1 MTHTLHRRGERHSLQ
16 NDYCLLIT
24 PAIGFNEKEPG
35 LLDKML
41 EIMDLIEE
49 AGPANIGSYE
59 VSNIFDGY
67 TIKDIRNNLYKAKVP
82 RIRCAFSSKE
92 KIFDVV
98 RKIKEKDYGISVTVT
113 GLSDIVCEEARKLGL
128 EPHSVNFA
136 CGIWGKTEDLPGEE
150 ILELLTQCGH
160 GMIASKLINQQ
171 IELVKAGKTDPRKA
185 AENIARPCTC
195 GIVNVDRIESILR
208 EKYAPK

>member
-1 MTHTLHRRGERHSLQ
+1 MTHTLHRRGDIESLQ
-16 NDYCLLIT
+16 NDFCLLVT

-41 EIMDLIEE
+41 EIMDIIEE
-49 AGPANIGSYE
+49 AGPTNIGSYE

-67 TIKDIRNNLYKAKVP
+67 TIKDIRNNLHRAKVP

-98 RKIKEKDYGISVTVT
+98 RKIKEKNYGISVVVT
-113 GLSDIVCEEARKLGL
+113 GLADVVGEEARKLGL
-128 EPHSVNFA
+128 EPHSVNYS
-136 CGIWGKTEDLPGEE
+136 CGIWGRIEDLPGEE
-150 ILELLTQCGH
+150 VLELLTQCGH
-160 GMIASKLINQQ
+160 GLIASRLIKQQ
-171 IELVKAGKTDPRKA
+171 IEFVKAGKVSPRKA

-195 GIVNVDRIESILR
+195 GIVNVDRIESLLR
-208 EKYAPK
+208 ERYAPK

>member
-16 NDYCLLIT
+16 KDYCLLIT
-24 PAIGFNEKEPG
+24 PAIGFNEKEPD

-41 EIMDLIEE
+41 DIMDMIEE

-59 VSNIFDGY
+59 VSNIFDGF
-67 TIKDIRNNLYKAKVP
+67 TIKDIRNNLHKAKVP

-92 KIFDVV
+92 KVFAVV
-98 RKIKEKDYGISVTVT
+98 RKIKEKDYGISVVVT
-113 GLSDIVCEEARKLGL
+113 GLDDEVCDTARELGL
-128 EPHSVNFA
+128 EPHSVNYS
-136 CGIWGKTEDLPGEE
+136 CGIWGNTKDLPGEA

-160 GMIASKLINQQ
+160 GMIASQLVEQQ
-171 IELVKAGKTDPRKA
+171 IELVKAGKSDPRKA

-195 GIVNVDRIESILR
+195 GVSNVDRIESVLR